1 MWLTSHQG
9 SSPLARGLPGHEP
22 GENPGVRIIPARAG
36 FTDHIPCIQVRSG
49 DHPRSRGVYGDD
61 GEIRDVAY
69 GSSPLA
75 RGLLDTALPGQAP
88 GRIIPARAGF
98 THSSFLGRL
107 FATDHPR
114 SRGVYVA
121 YFQTKSGV
129 WGSSPL
135 ARGLLEE
142 IIRREGHGRI
152 IPARAGFT
160 TLFGTSLPPHR
171 DHPRSRGVYGG
182 STSPSPAITGSSPL
196 ARGLRRH
203 RPGRSQP
210 GRIIPARAGFTGN
223 GFVVCQFVK
232 DHPRSRGVYWM
243 HDGSSN
249 SEKGSSPLARG
260 LPGPGGAGQFPV
272 RIIPA
277 RAGFTLRSA
286 NFALETQDHPRS
298 RGVYPDDLVI
308 FASPEGSS
316 PLARGLR
323 RKSRHPRRIIRIIPA
338 RAGFTVNALLISILI

>member
-1 MWLTSHQG
+1 MTKG

-107 FATDHPR
+107 
-114 SRGVYVA
+114 
-121 YFQTKSGV
+121 
-129 WGSSPL
+129 
-135 ARGLLEE
+135 LL
-142 IIRREGHGRI
+142 RI

-160 TLFGTSLPPHR
+160 LLI
-171 DHPRSRGVYGG
+171 SR
-182 STSPSPAITGSSPL
+182 
-196 ARGLRRH
+196 RRVAC
-203 RPGRSQP
+203 G
-210 GRIIPARAGFTGN
+210 
-223 GFVVCQFVK
+223 

-316 PLARGLR
+316 PLARGLLR
-323 RKSRHPRRIIRIIPA
+323 PRRVPVLGRGIIPA
-338 RAGFTVNALLISILI
+338 RAGFTSSSSMASPTPTDHPRSRGVYAAKVGIPAGL